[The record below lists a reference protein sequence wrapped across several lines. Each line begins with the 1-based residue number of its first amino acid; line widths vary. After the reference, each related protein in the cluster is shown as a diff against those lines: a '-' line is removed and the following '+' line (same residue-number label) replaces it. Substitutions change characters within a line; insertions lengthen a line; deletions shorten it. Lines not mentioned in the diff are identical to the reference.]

1 MSTYIELCQDMARDV
16 GIPGTGPSTVT
27 PTPEEEKDVVR
38 YIKDADQ
45 DIQSMWFN
53 WDFLWAE
60 NSATTESGTST
71 ITSPTDLA
79 QWNID
84 SVVYAPTSE
93 GWQPL
98 QFVPWLQYK
107 EDYKYGT
114 IATGTP
120 EFFIVKPT
128 NVMDLYP
135 TPDAATTLT
144 SEYWVTPTVLSA
156 STDISVIPERF
167 HRIIIAR
174 AKIYY
179 GEQNDASEVLSGSI
193 TEFTDLLLKL
203 ESDQLP
209 GQRNRRFSLV
219 QDLANYT
226 VVPQ

>member
-38 YIKDADQ
+38 YIKDADL
-45 DIQSMWFN
+45 DIQRMWFN
-53 WDFLWAE
+53 WDFLWSE
-60 NSATTESGTST
+60 ATLTPVAGVST
-71 ITSPTDLA
+71 LTSPSDLA
-79 QWNID
+79 QWNTD
-84 SVVYAPTSE
+84 SVVYNPTAE

-98 QFVPWLQYK
+98 GFVPWLQYR

-114 IATGTP
+114 VATGIP
-120 EFFIVKPT
+120 ELFSVKPD
-128 NVMDLYP
+128 NVIDIYP
-135 TPDAATTLT
+135 TPNSTTAIT
-144 SEYWVTPTVLSA
+144 SEYWATPTELSA
-156 STDISVIPERF
+156 GTDVSVIPVRW

-179 GEQNDASEVLSGSI
+179 AEQNDAAEVLSGSI
-193 TEFTDLLLKL
+193 AEFTDLLLKL

-219 QDLANYT
+219 QDRNE
-226 VVPQ
+226 

>member
-38 YIKDADQ
+38 YIKDADL
-45 DIQSMWFN
+45 DIQRMWFN
-53 WDFLWAE
+53 WDFLWSEATLTP
-60 NSATTESGTST
+60 SAGVST
-71 ITSPTDLA
+71 LTSPTDLA
-79 QWNID
+79 QWNTD
-84 SVVYAPTSE
+84 SVVYNPTAE

-98 QFVPWLQYK
+98 AFVPWLQYR

-114 IATGTP
+114 VATGIP
-120 EFFIVKPT
+120 ELFSVKPD
-128 NVMDLYP
+128 NVIDIYP
-135 TPDAATTLT
+135 TPNSTTAIT
-144 SEYWVTPTVLSA
+144 SEYWATPTELSGA
-156 STDISVIPERF
+156 TDISVIPVRF

-179 GEQNDASEVLSGSI
+179 AEQNDAAEVLSGSI
-193 TEFTDLLLKL
+193 AEFTDLLLKL

-226 VVPQ
+226 VVPE

>member
-38 YIKDADQ
+38 YIKDADL
-45 DIQSMWFN
+45 DIQRMWFN
-53 WDFLWAE
+53 WDFLWSE
-60 NSATTESGTST
+60 ATLTPVAGVST
-71 ITSPTDLA
+71 LTSPSDLA
-79 QWNID
+79 QWNTD
-84 SVVYAPTSE
+84 SVVYNPTAE

-98 QFVPWLQYK
+98 GFVPWLQYR

-114 IATGTP
+114 VATGIP
-120 EFFIVKPT
+120 ELFSVKPD
-128 NVMDLYP
+128 NVIDIYP
-135 TPDAATTLT
+135 TPNSTTAIT
-144 SEYWVTPTVLSA
+144 SEYWATPTELSA
-156 STDISVIPERF
+156 GTDVSVIPVRW

-179 GEQNDASEVLSGSI
+179 AEQNDAAEVLSGSI
-193 TEFTDLLLKL
+193 AEFTDLLLKL

-226 VVPQ
+226 VVPE

>member
-1 MSTYIELCQDMARDV
+1 MSTYIELCQDMARDI

-120 EFFIVKPT
+120 EFFSVKPN

-144 SEYWVTPTVLSA
+144 TEYWTTPTVLSA
-156 STDISVIPERF
+156 STDISVIPVRF
-167 HRIIIAR
+167 QRIIIAR

-179 GEQNDASEVLSGSI
+179 AEQNDASEILSGSI
-193 TEFTDLLLKL
+193 AEFTDLLLKL

>member
-38 YIKDADQ
+38 YIKDADL
-45 DIQSMWFN
+45 DIQRMWLN
-53 WDFLWAE
+53 WDFLWSE
-60 NSATTESGTST
+60 ATLTPVAGVST
-71 ITSPTDLA
+71 LTSPTDLA
-79 QWNID
+79 QWNTD
-84 SVVYAPTSE
+84 SVVYNPTAE

-98 QFVPWLQYK
+98 ALVPWLQYR

-114 IATGTP
+114 VATGIP
-120 EFFIVKPT
+120 ELFSVKPD
-128 NVMDLYP
+128 NVIDIYP
-135 TPDAATTLT
+135 TPNSTTAIT
-144 SEYWVTPTVLSA
+144 SEYWATPTELSA
-156 STDISVIPERF
+156 GTDVSVIPVRW

-179 GEQNDASEVLSGSI
+179 AEQNDAAEVLSGSI
-193 TEFTDLLLKL
+193 AEFTDLLLKL

-226 VVPQ
+226 VVPE